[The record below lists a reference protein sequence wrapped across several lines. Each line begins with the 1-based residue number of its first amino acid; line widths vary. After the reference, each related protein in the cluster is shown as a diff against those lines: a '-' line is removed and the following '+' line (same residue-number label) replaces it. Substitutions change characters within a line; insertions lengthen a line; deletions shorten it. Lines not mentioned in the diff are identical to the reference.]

1 MTQDHE
7 MTEVDAEIVRRMELT
22 KEHWAAF
29 LDWRAGAGGKA
40 SIHEQVLYA
49 KCLKEGRTEDFGAV
63 LTLDRLAR
71 TLWDKTTGL
80 PQEDFDR
87 IINVEWRDRM
97 IDLAVL
103 CLGIVR
109 CTDEELR
116 TAATSAPVDETPA
129 PSALFG
135 ATPAEGLGLTTCKRL

>member
-7 MTEVDAEIVRRMELT
+7 MTEVDAEAVRRMELT

-29 LDWRAGAGGKA
+29 LDWRAGAGGRA

-49 KCLKEGRTEDFGAV
+49 KCLKESRIGDFDAV
-63 LTLDRLAR
+63 LALDRLAR
-71 TLWDKTTGL
+71 ALWDKTTGL
-80 PQEDFDR
+80 PPEDFDHA
-87 IINVEWRDRM
+87 INVEWRDRM

-116 TAATSAPVDETPA
+116 TAATAAPVDEPPA
-129 PSALFG
+129 PPALFG
-135 ATPAEGLGLTTCKRL
+135 AAPAEGLGLTTCKRL